1 MGSKSELVGSIIVK
15 SFCIVYVL
23 SDIVLKIY
31 LALDGN
37 LNIAKVGGTLVGLV
51 LMYFLWKGKSAARWI
66 TVVLLFLS
74 IGFIVWSAQSLPE
87 GSVALGVMGLYFI
100 AYVFYLIMLMTP
112 PVGKYVRAQSG
123 T

>member
-51 LMYFLWKGKSAARWI
+51 LMYFLWKGRSAARWI
-66 TVVLLFLS
+66 TVVLLFLG
-74 IGFIVWSAQSLPE
+74 IVFIVWSAQSLPE

-112 PVGKYVRAQSG
+112 PVGKYIRAQSG